1 MKLLKYQWFSLQDL
15 LEVQNYFK
23 DKQIETY
30 QQALNE
36 CLEQMSSS
44 IDNNKV
50 NILIGHLT

>member
-1 MKLLKYQWFSLQDL
+1 MS
-15 LEVQNYFK
+15 EVQNYFK

-44 IDNNKV
+44 IDNNKA
-50 NILIGHLT
+50 NILIGHLTIEGGKLQIQKDH

>member
-1 MKLLKYQWFSLQDL
+1 MS
-15 LEVQNYFK
+15 EVQNYFK

-44 IDNNKV
+44 IDNNKGEYI
-50 NILIGHLT
+50 NWSFNY

>member
-1 MKLLKYQWFSLQDL
+1 MS
-15 LEVQNYFK
+15 EVQNYFK

-50 NILIGHLT
+50 NINWSFNY